1 MKVLL
6 FCKAAAARIGTTQ
19 RLRERVSHPNVP
31 LSAMIV
37 FYALAVFAAV
47 VLATIGNQDS
57 IGYLASLFV
66 LGSFS
71 SQTMV
76 SLRAL
81 ALMSNVAF
89 MAYAYA
95 SHLLPVL
102 LLHAL
107 LLPVNALRLWQHL
120 RGQKQPRR
128 DGRYEPTTRGRLDD
142 ERLTTA
148 KM

>member
-6 FCKAAAARIGTTQ
+6 ICKAAVARIGTTQ
-19 RLRERVSHPNVP
+19 RLGDWTSRTSVP

-37 FYALAVFAAV
+37 LYAAAAFAAV
-47 VLATIGNQDS
+47 ALAATGNQAS

-120 RGQKQPRR
+120 QTQKQPRR
-128 DGRYEPTTRGRLDD
+128 DVMNRQLAGDSTTNF
-142 ERLTTA
+142 
-148 KM
+148 

>member
-6 FCKAAAARIGTTQ
+6 ICKAAAARIGTTQ
-19 RLRERVSHPNVP
+19 RLRDWTSRPHVP

-37 FYALAVFAAV
+37 FYAAAAFAAV
-47 VLATIGNQDS
+47 ALATTYNQDS

-81 ALMSNVAF
+81 ALLSNVAF

-120 RGQKQPRR
+120 QTQKPPRR
-128 DGRYEPTTRGRLDD
+128 DVMNRQLAGDSTTNF
-142 ERLTTA
+142 
-148 KM
+148 